1 MRTTRKVPEPDP
13 AILRR
18 ALSNL
23 ERDDRLDRTDSNPLT
38 ARRRIGSP
46 GIGSMLPNRMML
58 FDCDDDM
65 RDCEF
70 EDDDESDIDVG
81 FDSDSDRGTEC
92 ALM

>member
-23 ERDDRLDRTDSNPLT
+23 ERDDRLDRTDST
-38 ARRRIGSP
+38 SSSARRRIGSP
-46 GIGSMLPNRMML
+46 GIGSMLANRMML
-58 FDCDDDM
+58 FDVDDDM
-65 RDCEF
+65 GDCDF

-92 ALM
+92 AVM